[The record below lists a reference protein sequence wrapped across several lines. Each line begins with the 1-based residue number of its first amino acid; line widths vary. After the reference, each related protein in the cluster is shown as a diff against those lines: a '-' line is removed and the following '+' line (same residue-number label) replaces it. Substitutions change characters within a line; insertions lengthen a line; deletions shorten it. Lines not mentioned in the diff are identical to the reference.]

1 MIFTKLPQS
10 IAPQSKTVDR
20 SSPELVLLPTLLD
33 AESGA
38 EQVSAALQARML
50 RLHHLVVESEREA
63 RRMIRRILP
72 KVDINQYKLYLLNEH
87 SNASEFVHLLAPM
100 EQGYDLGL
108 MSDAGCPA
116 LADPG
121 SALVMEVHRRG
132 WKVVPFSGPSSI
144 MLAWMS
150 SGLNGQHMEFHGYLP
165 VKSPALE
172 SKIRDLEAQS
182 YRTHQTQIWIETP
195 YRNQSLL
202 HTLLRLLHPSTLMC
216 IACRLNGG
224 AEEWIKT
231 CSVQEWKRML
241 GSNLIP
247 DLHKK
252 PCVFL
257 LQCP

>member
-1 MIFTKLPQS
+1 MG
-10 IAPQSKTVDR
+10 R

-33 AESGA
+33 AEYGA
-38 EQVSAALQARML
+38 EQVSAALQGRML
-50 RLHHLVVESEREA
+50 SLHHLVVESEREA

-72 KVDINQYKLYLLNEH
+72 KVDINQYHLYLLNEH
-87 SNASEFVHLLAPM
+87 SNTSELKPLLAPM
-100 EQGYDLGL
+100 EQGHDLGL

-121 SALVMEVHRRG
+121 SALVREVHRRG
-132 WKVVPFSGPSSI
+132 WKVVPYSGPSSI

-150 SGLNGQHMEFHGYLP
+150 SGMNGQRMEFHGYLP
-165 VKSPALE
+165 VKNPALDA
-172 SKIRDLEAQS
+172 KIRDLEAQS
-182 YRTHQTQIWIETP
+182 RRTHQTQIWIETP

-202 HTLLRLLHPSTLMC
+202 HTLLRVLHPSTLMG
-216 IACRLNGG
+216 IACCLNGG
-224 AEEWIKT
+224 PEEWIKT
-231 CSVQEWKRML
+231 CTVQEWNRML
-241 GSNLIP
+241 ESSLIP

>member
-1 MIFTKLPQS
+1 MDSLSVPL
-10 IAPQSKTVDR
+10 
-20 SSPELVLLPTLLD
+20 PELVLLPTLLD
-33 AESGA
+33 AEFGVDQISK
-38 EQVSAALQARML
+38 ALKFRLSQL
-50 RLHHLVVESEREA
+50 RHVVVESERES

-72 KVDINQYKLYLLNEH
+72 EADINQYQLYLLNEH
-87 SNASEFVHLLAPM
+87 SHQGAISNLLEPM
-100 EQGYDLGL
+100 ELGFDLGL

-121 SALVMEVHRRG
+121 SALVREVHRRG

-150 SGLNGQHMEFHGYLP
+150 SGFNGQHMEFHGYLP
-165 VKSPALE
+165 VKSPAME
-172 SKIRDLEAQS
+172 SKIRELEVAS
-182 YRTHQTQIWIETP
+182 RKTKQTQIWIETP
-195 YRNQSLL
+195 YRNQGLL
-202 HTLLRLLHPSTLMC
+202 TTLLKVLHPATLLC

-224 AEEWIKT
+224 PEEWIRT
-231 CSVQEWKRML
+231 LSVLEWKMMGDAGHL
-241 GSNLIP
+241 P

>member
-1 MIFTKLPQS
+1 M
-10 IAPQSKTVDR
+10 DR

>member
-1 MIFTKLPQS
+1 VIFTKLPQS

>member
-1 MIFTKLPQS
+1 
-10 IAPQSKTVDR
+10 VDR

-165 VKSPALE
+165 VKTPALE

>member
-1 MIFTKLPQS
+1 M
-10 IAPQSKTVDR
+10 DR

-165 VKSPALE
+165 VKTPALE

>member
-1 MIFTKLPQS
+1 
-10 IAPQSKTVDR
+10 VDR